1 MSTTDAHI
9 PAPAEAPASASTAA
23 TDSAPAALTAAAA
36 PTTTT
41 ASPAAST
48 PPKISLDTSSHHSEP
63 ALDFAGDVDTNN
75 ILPTQ
80 ATLSK
85 IEDYP
90 VLDRDG
96 KSIPFKSLYTGPNVP
111 RRVLLIF
118 VRHFYCG
125 NCQQY
130 LKALS
135 ASITPDDLLRLPV
148 PTFIAVIGCGAPS
161 LIQMYADASE
171 CQFPIYSDPTAKL
184 YSELGMMR
192 TLALGARPE
201 YLRRGMVTSTL
212 ASIVQGIKQIPAGRA
227 LVGGDMQQVGGE
239 FLFEPVGE
247 LAASPV
253 TPKVGGEEEKKV
265 VWCHRMKNTRDHA
278 EVPEL
283 REVLGL
289 DGLGVPGDNAKRWM
303 KAVTERKG
311 SGLSAM
317 GSLNEGVSGLLVGEP
332 KGVVDGGSVSQAIPI

>member
-1 MSTTDAHI
+1 
-9 PAPAEAPASASTAA
+9 
-23 TDSAPAALTAAAA
+23 
-36 PTTTT
+36 
-41 ASPAAST
+41 
-48 PPKISLDTSSHHSEP
+48 
-63 ALDFAGDVDTNN
+63 
-75 ILPTQ
+75 
-80 ATLSK
+80 
-85 IEDYP
+85 
-90 VLDRDG
+90 
-96 KSIPFKSLYTGPNVP
+96 
-111 RRVLLIF
+111 
-118 VRHFYCG
+118 
-125 NCQQY
+125 
-130 LKALS
+130 
-135 ASITPDDLLRLPV
+135 
-148 PTFIAVIGCGAPS
+148 
-161 LIQMYADASE
+161 MYADASE

-184 YSELGMMR
+184 YSELGMTR

-201 YLRRGMVTSTL
+201 YLRRSMVTSTL

-311 SGLSAM
+311 TGLSAM
-317 GSLNEGVSGLLVGEP
+317 GSLNEGRSEVLVGEP
-332 KGVVDGGSVSQAIPI
+332 KGVVEGQ

>member
-9 PAPAEAPASASTAA
+9 PAPAEVPTGTSPAA
-23 TDSAPAALTAAAA
+23 TDSSPAALTAAPA
-36 PTTTT
+36 PATTT
-41 ASPAAST
+41 APPAAST
-48 PPKISLDTSSHHSEP
+48 PPPKISLDTSSHTSEP

-75 ILPTQ
+75 IIPSQ
-80 ATLSK
+80 STLSK

-96 KSIPFKSLYTGPNVP
+96 KSVPFKSLYTGPNVP

-130 LKALS
+130 LRAVS
-135 ASITPDDLLRLPV
+135 ASITPDALLQLPV

-161 LIQMYADASE
+161 LIQMYAEASE
-171 CQFPIYSDPTAKL
+171 CPFPIYSDPTAKL
-184 YSELGMMR
+184 YSELGMTR

-201 YLRRGMVTSTL
+201 YLRRSMVTSTL

-253 TPKVGGEEEKKV
+253 TPRVGGEEEKRV

-289 DGLGVPGDNAKRWM
+289 DGLGVPGGNERRWT
-303 KAVTERKG
+303 KAVNERKG
-311 SGLSAM
+311 TGLSSI
-317 GSLNEGVSGLLVGEP
+317 GSLKEETGVLVGEP
-332 KGVVDGGSVSQAIPI
+332 KGTVEGK

>member
-1 MSTTDAHI
+1 MSTTDAKI
-9 PAPAEAPASASTAA
+9 SAPAEAPTTASPAA
-23 TDSAPAALTAAAA
+23 TDSAPAAVTAAAA
-36 PTTTT
+36 PTTTAT
-41 ASPAAST
+41 PPTTST
-48 PPKISLDTSSHHSEP
+48 PPKISLDTSSRNSEP
-63 ALDFAGDVDTNN
+63 AIDFAGDVDTNN
-75 ILPTQ
+75 ALPTQ

-96 KSIPFKSLYTGPNVP
+96 KSVPFKSLYTGPNVP

-130 LKALS
+130 LKTLS
-135 ASITPDDLLRLPV
+135 ASITPDALLQLPV
-148 PTFIAVIGCGAPS
+148 PTFIAVIGCGSPS
-161 LIQMYADASE
+161 LIKMYADATA
-171 CQFPIYSDPTAKL
+171 CPFPIYSDPTAKL
-184 YSELGMMR
+184 YSDLGMVR

-201 YLRRGMVTSTL
+201 YQRRGLVTSTL
-212 ASIVQGIKQIPAGRA
+212 ASIVQGLKQIPAGRA

-247 LAASPV
+247 LAASPI
-253 TPKVGGEEEKKV
+253 TPGVGEEEDKRV
-265 VWCHRMKNTRDHA
+265 VWCHRMRNTRDHA

-289 DGLGVPGDNAKRWM
+289 DGLGVPGGNAKRWM
-303 KAVTERKG
+303 KAVSERKG
-311 SGLSAM
+311 TGLSTM
-317 GSLNEGVSGLLVGEP
+317 SSLNDESGVLVGEP
-332 KGVVDGGSVSQAIPI
+332 KRAVEGQ